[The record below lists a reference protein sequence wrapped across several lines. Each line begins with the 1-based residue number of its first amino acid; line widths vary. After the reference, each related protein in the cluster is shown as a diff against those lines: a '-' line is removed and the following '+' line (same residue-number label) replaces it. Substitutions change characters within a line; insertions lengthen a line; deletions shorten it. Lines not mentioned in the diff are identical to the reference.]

1 MTNVAI
7 IFSLRYIASQLIC
20 KPTWDMPTIAWS
32 QGSLHMAASM
42 SWGRSTRAPVG
53 VIWGSGLS
61 AHTVYSCPLLLPG
74 LGPRCTTA
82 LSLGAAAGHL

>member
-1 MTNVAI
+1 M
-7 IFSLRYIASQLIC
+7 AS
-20 KPTWDMPTIAWS
+20 
-32 QGSLHMAASM
+32 SM